1 MITSAYCKNSNSSGF
16 NPILQKFYEMICEII
31 FFKTVSGMFVIFCR
45 SSSIVKSNFR
55 NLKKLKYLEA
65 HLFFKKYST
74 HRFEDHICT
83 NKLENFFQGLAA
95 FFATAKP
102 LIWLS
107 FSFHKKLIL
116 YIFFVWKIDDFTF
129 LILHLLILEPYKLL
143 KEEIKSSIFI
153 ILKGLSIKKITQI
166 VLEGQSPTFSFMT
179 EVRNFY

>member
-1 MITSAYCKNSNSSGF
+1 MHTVKTPTLQGLTLSCRNFTRWFVRQFSS
-16 NPILQKFYEMICEII
+16 KRWAECSW
-31 FFKTVSGMFVIFCR
+31 FFVDRVLLWKVIFGTLR
-45 SSSIVKSNFR
+45 SP
-55 NLKKLKYLEA
+55 KLKYLEA

-74 HRFEDHICT
+74 NRFEDHICT
-83 NKLENFFQGLAA
+83 NKLEKCFQGLAA